1 LTAPTIEARL
11 RGQKPG
17 PSKPLAKSVND
28 AGSSTDGGRYWRR
41 DQLTFTDEIEMKRDG
56 FGCPSWTIIELGAS
70 YQALGFG

>member
-41 DQLTFTDEIEMKRDG
+41 DQLTSLMKSKWSG
-56 FGCPSWTIIELGAS
+56 TGLA
-70 YQALGFG
+70 ALRGRLSN